1 MATTAKF
8 INIRI
13 DENRKRALQEVAKAY
28 GESLS
33 EFLIKGGYERA
44 RAFAETGVKEDPFVV
59 AMRRAASK
67 APNYELTEDD
77 LKAVTASRKA
87 RAAGE
92 KDLSI
97 PEAIKLIRKG
107 LHKT

>member
-13 DENRKRALQEVAKAY
+13 DGDRKHALQEVAKAY

-44 RAFAETGVKEDPFVV
+44 QAFASGGLKEDPFVV
-59 AMRRAASK
+59 AMRQAAAK
-67 APNYELTEDD
+67 APKAELMASD
-77 LKAVTASRKA
+77 LKAVAASRKA
-87 RAAGE
+87 RARGE
-92 KDLSI
+92 KGLSI
-97 PEAIKLIRKG
+97 TEAMGVIRG
-107 LHKT
+107 S

>member
-1 MATTAKF
+1 MGTTAKF

-44 RAFAETGVKEDPFVV
+44 RAFAETGLKEDPFVT
-59 AMRRAASK
+59 AMRQAASK
-67 APNYELTEDD
+67 GPKYELTEDD
-77 LKAVTASRKA
+77 LKAVAASRKA
-87 RAAGE
+87 RARGE
-92 KDLSI
+92 KDLTI
-97 PEAIKLIRKG
+97 AEAIKLIRKD
-107 LHKT
+107 L